1 MVNKV
6 ILPYHFKPES
16 DSENGDIM
24 YDSQI
29 YLRYTSSSEVACDDK
44 SISAIVIVRTTNNMH
59 YSALHQTLHL
69 NSQ

>member
-6 ILPYHFKPES
+6 ILPYNFKPES

-24 YDSQI
+24 YDTHI
-29 YLRYTSSSEVACDDK
+29 YLRYTSSNEVACDNK
-44 SISAIVIVRTTNNMH
+44 SISAIVIVRTTNNML
-59 YSALHQTLHL
+59 YSALHHTLHL